1 MTSSVGGLRRN
12 SKALPKAK
20 LAPRKGHGHCL
31 VVCCPSDPLQL
42 SESQLNHYIWEVC
55 SANPWDALR
64 ISMTTAGIGQQRA
77 PSSSAWQHLA
87 QSGTTNASKAE
98 GFGLQNF
105 ASSAIFTWPL
115 ANWLALLQTS
125 WQLFAGKT
133 LLQPSGGRKC
143 IPGVH
148 QILKHG
154 FICYRIE
161 QTLFLV
167 GKICWL

>member
-1 MTSSVGGLRRN
+1 MQWKVDFIWQLVMTSSVGGLRRN

-20 LAPRKGHGHCL
+20 LVPRTGHDHCL
-31 VVCCPSDPLQL
+31 VVCCQTDPLQL
-42 SESQLNHYIWEVC
+42 SESRQNHYIWEVC

-105 ASSAIFTWPL
+105 ASSAIFTWLSPTDYHFFRHL
-115 ANWLALLQTS
+115 KNFLR
-125 WQLFAGKT
+125 GKCFHN
-133 LLQPSGGRKC
+133 QQEIDNS
-143 IPGVH
+143 
-148 QILKHG
+148 
-154 FICYRIE
+154 F
-161 QTLFLV
+161 
-167 GKICWL
+167 